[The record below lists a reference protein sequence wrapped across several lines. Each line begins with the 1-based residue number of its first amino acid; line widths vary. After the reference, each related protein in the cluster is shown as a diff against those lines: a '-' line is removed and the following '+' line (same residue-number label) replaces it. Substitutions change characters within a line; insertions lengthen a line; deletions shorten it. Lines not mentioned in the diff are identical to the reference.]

1 MKLYGCK
8 KGSLNLSINAIVV
21 LILAIT
27 MLGLGLS
34 FMKNIFGG
42 ATEEF
47 KKVGGTVEKQMIEQM
62 KESSEIVELSRPSLD
77 IKKSSSDQ
85 VFIGLKN
92 VQGGNQ
98 QFKIIKPKFNIVGEV
113 DSCASIT
120 ISKIAGAITVASGDT
135 RVLPINVKAGSN
147 AVEGTCFYDI
157 IVCSASTVAAADD
170 ATACDNSDPE
180 GDPIVD
186 DTTYIVGLNIDVVV

>member
-62 KESSEIVELSRPSLD
+62 KESPNIIDLSRPSLD
-77 IKKSSSDQ
+77 IKKAGKDQ
-85 VFIGLKN
+85 IFIGLKN
-92 VQGGNQ
+92 VQSVDQ
-98 QFKIIKPKFNIVGEV
+98 EFLIITPTESDLGACTGA
-113 DSCASIT
+113 SCPCQGIELKYKS
-120 ISKIAGAITVASGDT
+120 SKTTVASGVT
-135 RVLPINVKAGSN
+135 SVLPINVEADSN
-147 AVEGTCFYDI
+147 AAEGTCFVDI
-157 IVCSASTVAAADD
+157 VICQAATVGTGAAATTCVV
-170 ATACDNSDPE
+170 A
-180 GDPIVD
+180 
-186 DTTYIVGLNIDVVV
+186 DTEHHAELTVDVVV

>member
-47 KKVGGTVEKQMIEQM
+47 EKVGGTVEKQMIEQM
-62 KESSEIVELSRPSLD
+62 KESANIIELSRPSID
-77 IKKSSSDQ
+77 IKKAGKDQ
-85 VFIGLKN
+85 IFIAMKN
-92 VQGGNQ
+92 VQSESE
-98 QFKIIKPKFNIVGEV
+98 QFKIITPDKSDLG
-113 DSCASIT
+113 DCGTSCPCDGIT
-120 ISKIAGAITVASGDT
+120 LKYKKKETTVASGVST
-135 RVLPINVKAGSN
+135 VLPINVEAGSN
-147 AVEGTCFYDI
+147 AIEGTCFVDI
-157 IVCSASTVAAADD
+157 VICQASSVGTADGVMS
-170 ATACDNSDPE
+170 CDTGE
-180 GDPIVD
+180 
-186 DTTYIVGLNIDVVV
+186 TEHHAELTIDVIV

>member
-47 KKVGGTVEKQMIEQM
+47 QKVGGTVEKQMIEQM
-62 KESSEIVELSRPSLD
+62 KAGKNIVELSRPSLD
-77 IKKSSSDQ
+77 LKKAGKDQ
-85 VFIGLKN
+85 IFIGLKN
-92 VQGGNQ
+92 VQAGGQ
-98 QFKIIKPKFNIVGEV
+98 EFKIIKPDKNNLGGTEV
-113 DSCASIT
+113 CSSIT
-120 ISKIAGAITVASGDT
+120 INKIAGGIGVSSGDT
-135 RVLPINVKAGSN
+135 RVLPINVQADSDAN
-147 AVEGTCFYDI
+147 EGTCFIDLI
-157 IVCSASTVAAADD
+157 TCANNAPTPGVGAADD
-170 ATACDNSDPE
+170 ATAC
-180 GDPIVD
+180 GAD
-186 DTTYIVGLNIDVVV
+186 DETFHAELTIDVIV